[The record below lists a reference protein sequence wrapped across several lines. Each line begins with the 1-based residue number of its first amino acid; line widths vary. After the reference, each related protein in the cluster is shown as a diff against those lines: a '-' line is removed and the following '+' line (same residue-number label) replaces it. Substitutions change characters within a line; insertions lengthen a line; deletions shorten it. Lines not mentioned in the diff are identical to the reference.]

1 MNYILPTDI
10 PNLFINMNLSNFINV
25 DKILIM
31 NEYTIILNNYNVIF
45 NKYDFLYG
53 NTNLSYSCFPFILTN
68 KLRLNDI
75 NLMYQNMN
83 TNMNNNMIPS
93 DIIDKFNLNYNKDYK
108 ENFGS
113 NCIFLR
119 ENYENILNNLL
130 FKHFVI

>member
-1 MNYILPTDI
+1 MRRYNGIPKAHFHPTEGKQ
-10 PNLFINMNLSNFINV
+10 FHCFLSSFDPKRV
-25 DKILIM
+25 RMALQSLTSQKPL
-31 NEYTIILNNYNVIF
+31 E
-45 NKYDFLYG
+45 
-53 NTNLSYSCFPFILTN
+53 NT
-68 KLRLNDI
+68 LR
-75 NLMYQNMN
+75 MYQNMN

-130 FKHFVI
+130 FKHFLI